1 MIKKIFHIT
10 KDIGVHKYVVNFWD
24 SDSKDGENIFA
35 HRIFDSQRKFRNF
48 IKSLKKR
55 GYENVK
61 GKYVLIKKAIG

>member
-1 MIKKIFHIT
+1 MSKKIFHIT

-24 SDSKDGENIFA
+24 IDSKDGENIFA